1 MMVASAALAFALLTN
16 AAEPPKAAPAASPP
30 PAAQPAPPA
39 PPTGAPGSPVERAK
53 LAVAKLKGSLLAELK
68 KQIDAGGPAKAINV
82 CGDLST
88 RIRGEVSSADLQIGR
103 TSSRL
108 RNPKNTAPAWVAP
121 LLAELEAAPA
131 DKRGPRELKL
141 PDGGLGYVE
150 PLNTAPLCLACHGAP
165 LAPEV
170 QAAIAAKY
178 PTDKAVGFKEGDLRG
193 VVWVEVKAAATPRP

>member
-1 MMVASAALAFALLTN
+1 MIIASTALVVTVLVG
-16 AAEPPKAAPAASPP
+16 AAEPPKPAPAATPP
-30 PAAQPAPPA
+30 AQPAPPA
-39 PPTGAPGSPVERAK
+39 AAPTTPVERARI
-53 LAVAKLKGSLLAELK
+53 AVAKLKGSLLTELK
-68 KQIDAGGPAKAINV
+68 KQLDAGGPAKAINV
-82 CGDLST
+82 CGDMTT
-88 RIRGEVSSADLQIGR
+88 RIRGEVSNAELQIGR
-103 TSSRL
+103 TSSKL

-131 DKRGPRELKL
+131 DKRGPREVKL

-178 PTDKAVGFKEGDLRG
+178 PADKAVGFKEGDLRG
-193 VVWVEVKAAATPRP
+193 LVWVEVKGAVTPRP

>member
-1 MMVASAALAFALLTN
+1 MMIASAALAVTVLVG
-16 AAEPPKAAPAASPP
+16 AAEPTKPATPPAAPP
-30 PAAQPAPPA
+30 PAAQPAPA
-39 PPTGAPGSPVERAK
+39 ATPGTPVERARI
-53 LAVAKLKGSLLAELK
+53 AVAKLKGGLLTELK
-68 KQIDAGGPAKAINV
+68 KQLDAGGPAKAINV
-82 CGDLST
+82 CGDMTT
-88 RIRGEVSSADLQIGR
+88 RIRGEVSSAELQIGR
-103 TSSRL
+103 TSSKL
-108 RNPKNTAPAWVAP
+108 RNPKNTAPAWVTP

-131 DKRGPRELKL
+131 DKRGPREVKL

-193 VVWVEVKAAATPRP
+193 LVWVEIKGAATPRP